1 MALQFPLGVSN
12 KHIHISAQ
20 DRDVLFGK
28 DEELHIKKDLK
39 QPGQYAAEETV
50 TIVGPKGQI
59 PGVRVLGPLRKQTQV
74 ELAITDARKLG
85 VAPVVRE
92 SGDLAGSS
100 PIKVVGP
107 KGEVELSEGAIIAAR
122 HVHLDTAS
130 AEQYGF
136 KDKQTIAVRTEGP
149 RSVVFENVIVRVSES
164 FVPELHLDTDEAN
177 AAGVGN
183 NVMLEVVE

>member
-92 SGDLAGSS
+92 SGATIVSDKNHDALADV
-100 PIKVVGP
+100 ID
-107 KGEVELSEGAIIAAR
+107 I
-122 HVHLDTAS
+122 LDR
-130 AEQYGF
+130 YYY
-136 KDKQTIAVRTEGP
+136 
-149 RSVVFENVIVRVSES
+149 
-164 FVPELHLDTDEAN
+164 
-177 AAGVGN
+177 
-183 NVMLEVVE
+183 